1 MAATKHAVFTVKAAP
16 DESAGAGIIRAV
28 ASVFGNV
35 DSYGDVVMP
44 EAFDETLAE
53 FAASGDPVPVVWS
66 HGSSDPFNH
75 IGYCTEIKATETGL
89 EFTAQL
95 DIEDNPTAAQAYRLM
110 KGRRVKQF
118 SFAYSVLEATRGERD
133 GEYVTELRKLK
144 LFEVGPTLVGA
155 NQSTELL
162 DVKSAPAPAVEAK
175 AGRKVSAKN
184 EELIRKAHEALGE
197 LLASLTEVESD
208 AKAADNGPAA
218 KDQEPSQAKSEEP
231 PAKSS
236 ATQAA
241 ELETY
246 LSAINLELEITK

>member
-16 DESAGAGIIRAV
+16 DETAGAGIIRAY
-28 ASVFGNV
+28 ASMFGNV

-44 EAFDETLAE
+44 GAFTKTLAE
-53 FAASGDPVPVVWS
+53 FAASGDPVPLVWS

-75 IGYCTEIKATETGL
+75 IGYCTEIKETETGL

-118 SFAYSVLEATRGERD
+118 SFAYSVVEATRGERD
-133 GEYVTELRKLK
+133 GQHVTELRELK
-144 LFEVGPTLVGA
+144 LYEVGPTLVGA

-162 DVKSAPAPAVEAK
+162 DVKSAPAPVEEK
-175 AGRKVSAKN
+175 AGRAVSAKN

-197 LLASLTEVESD
+197 LLASIEVDSD
-208 AKAADNGPAA
+208 AKAAEAGPAA
-218 KDQEPSQAKSEEP
+218 KDEEPTRAKSEEP
-231 PAKSS
+231 PAKAS

-246 LSAINLELEITK
+246 LSALNLEMEITK